1 MVSKYH
7 NAENQIVSNRGKD
20 TEKPLCVTDDNHN
33 IGGVD
38 LKDNL
43 LHMYMVERK

>member
-1 MVSKYH
+1 MVTKYN
-7 NAENQIVSNRGKD
+7 NAETQRVSNKGKD

-43 LHMYMVERK
+43 LHMYKVERK